1 MEIKESALS
10 GNSSLEGSSQSEPA
24 LMMLKKTSLKFEKLE
39 ETDLKHLNKEF
50 EESDHVTKDKLARK
64 DEHKCDGPSEQNETL
79 GGGLPEI
86 KSVEIKTRK
95 GFSVHRV
102 QEYKGIVLENHAH
115 M

>member
-1 MEIKESALS
+1 MPSW
-10 GNSSLEGSSQSEPA
+10 
-24 LMMLKKTSLKFEKLE
+24 KFKKLE
-39 ETDLKHLNKEF
+39 KTDLKHLNKEF

-64 DEHKCDGPSEQNETL
+64 DEPKRDDPPEQNETL
-79 GGGLPEI
+79 DGGLPEI

-115 M
+115 TMYVVLSLVKGVVNIIDIFMTNSKN